1 MGCTTDFIGHIDIE
15 PSLNDDEI
23 AYLTAFSESRRCS
36 RDGGPYVVP
45 GNPAAERDEGIP
57 TAQANTGADGQPGY
71 WCDWVPCW
79 DGCCLAYNGNE
90 KFYSSVAWLKYL
102 IEHFLKPGARA
113 SRSGLAFFEGFTFDH
128 VLEGMVV
135 GCRRDNKELF
145 AINVKNNRV
154 TEKILRPADPRYLDF
169 PPLPY
174 ELEIDRWEGGRRRR
188 RRQQRQTAE
197 VVDLATGLVIEG

>member
-1 MGCTTDFIGHIDIE
+1 MGYTTDFIGHIDIE
-15 PSLNDDEI
+15 PSLNDEEV
-23 AYLTAFSESRRCS
+23 AYLTAFSESRRCL
-36 RDGGPYVVP
+36 RAGGPYDVP
-45 GNPAAERDEGIP
+45 GNPAAEREEGMP
-57 TAQANTGADGQPGY
+57 TAQANAGADAQPGY

-79 DGCCLAYNGNE
+79 DGCCLAYNGSE
-90 KFYSSVAWLKYL
+90 KFYSPVPWLRYL
-102 IEHFLKPGARA
+102 IQHFLKPGAHA
-113 SRSGLAFFEGFTFDH
+113 SRPGLSFFEGFTFDH

-174 ELEIDRWEGGRRRR
+174 ELEIDRQEGPRRRR

-197 VVDLATGLVIEG
+197 VADLATGRVLQS